1 MFKFDIFYPKTVQL
15 RAERMVRQSSRMQK
29 LEEKR
34 NLKKA
39 IWFTLGTLAIVG
51 ALATLGFNLLA
62 KFFVFLGDIRSPK
75 GVSQEKTD
83 FIPPG
88 PPQIVVP
95 FEATNSAG
103 FSIRGIAEPGTTVY
117 LSRNEAEVTSLTV
130 PEEGIFE
137 FEKVALEEGKN
148 VFTSV
153 AVDEAGNKSQTSSK
167 SIVNFDTSAPPL
179 QIMSPTDRQK
189 FSGKDAKIEIKGKT
203 DTECHVT
210 INERV
215 AIVGNDGSFNLQL
228 GLNPGENPLVIISTD
243 SAGNM
248 ARKELS
254 VEYN

>member
-1 MFKFDIFYPKTVQL
+1 
-15 RAERMVRQSSRMQK
+15 MVRQSSRMQR

-39 IWFTLGTLAIVG
+39 ILFTLGTLVIVA
-51 ALATLGFNLLA
+51 ALATLGFNMLA

-75 GVSQEKTD
+75 NASEEKTD

-103 FSIRGIAEPGTTVY
+103 FSIKGIAEPGTTVY
-117 LSRNEAEVTSLTV
+117 LSRNESEVTNLIV
-130 PEEGIFE
+130 PDEGIFE
-137 FEKVALEEGKN
+137 FEKVSLEEGRN

-167 SIVNFDTSAPPL
+167 TMVNFDTSAPSL
-179 QIMSPTDRQK
+179 QITSPNDRQK
-189 FSGKDAKIEIKGKT
+189 FSGKDAKVEIKGKT
-203 DTECHVT
+203 DAECHVS
-210 INERV
+210 INDRV

-228 GLNPGENPLVIISTD
+228 GLQPGENSLVIISTD
-243 SAGNM
+243 AAGNK